1 MDLENKYRAAQE
13 SEEAV
18 VAKIRRAC
26 SEFMRRHPEFLA
38 SARNEQILF
47 AAMSAP
53 ENDHLVP
60 TSVASWEDVYA
71 QCRERLEQKAVTSQ
85 QRRTPVKAG
94 LTHDDIDRMTATQYQ
109 RRIESDPT
117 FAEQIN
123 ALGPRK

>member
-1 MDLENKYRAAQE
+1 MELKNKSRAVQE

-18 VAKIRRAC
+18 VANIRRAC

-71 QCRERLEQKAVTSQ
+71 QVRERLEQKPATSQ
-85 QRRTPVKAG
+85 QRRTPVKPG
-94 LTHDDIDRMTATQYQ
+94 LSHEELDQMTATQYQ
-109 RRIESDPT
+109 RRLESDPN
-117 FAEQIN
+117 FAQQ
-123 ALGPRK
+123 